1 MDANHPLAQRGS
13 PFRQPGATNVVLRV
27 SALAVLLCAVSVTA
41 AVKAAKKPVV
51 NEYHGV
57 KVTDDYQWLENAA
70 DPAVR
75 RWSDAQ
81 NKQARA
87 FLDKLPTRPSV
98 EYRLGQLLNDPS
110 TNYYALTTRRG
121 RLFLLKFQPPAQQ
134 PVLITLSSVTNL
146 ASEQVILDLNQLDP
160 KGGTTIDWF
169 VPSPDGRL
177 VAVSLSENGSESGTL
192 YLYDTATGQRQA
204 DVVPR
209 VHGPTAGGSA
219 AWNGDGT
226 GIFYTRYPRAG
237 ERAEADL
244 SFYQQVYFHKLGAP
258 TEQDT
263 YEVGKQFPRIAEIE
277 LEASPDGRRVLASV
291 ANGDGGEHAHYL
303 REPSGQWRQ
312 VTRFTDQIARVEFG
326 RDPLYIEAGK
336 DDALYLLSHDN
347 APKGKILRLPFSS
360 RDLSQATVV
369 VAQGTNVIKDFRPS
383 ASGLALVFMDGGPSE
398 FAFLDY
404 FDNTLRGP
412 RDRDNVA
419 VQEIVVGQGDEVLY
433 RTVTHTQPYTWWR
446 FNPSRDRERAVATPL
461 VGDSP
466 ADFGDIEVVR
476 EMVPSKDGTKVP
488 LSVLRKKGM
497 RFNGENPTILS
508 GYGGYNI
515 SMEPRFDPSTRV
527 WFDQGGVLAIANL
540 RGGGEF
546 GEDWHL
552 AGNLTNKQNVFDDF
566 AACAE
571 FLIRSNYTKPSKL
584 AIRGGSNGGL
594 LMGALLTQRPDLA
607 QTVVSHVG
615 LYDML
620 RVELDPNGAFNV
632 TEFGSVRDPA
642 QFRALHAYSP
652 FHRVKDGGD
661 YPAVLMLTG
670 EHDGRANPAH
680 SRKMTARLQAATA
693 SKRPVLL
700 RTSAGTGH
708 GIGTALSER
717 IQELTDVYAFLF
729 DRLGVDYSLVDRG
742 PLVGAVTPASARVKA
757 KLARE
762 GLEAR
767 LVVSKSPLL
776 TRRSYVGRAVSGTN
790 HYNIVDFPLSKLEP
804 DTKYYYAVEIDG
816 RLERA
821 KRGSFRTLPGPGPA
835 SFQFGFASCA
845 RTGSAS
851 ESFDRIRENDPLFFL
866 HMGDFQYLDIRTNS
880 RALFRAAYDSVLA
893 SPSQSE
899 LYRNVPLAYVWDDHD
914 FGGNN
919 ANRRSDTQEAA
930 RLTYEEFMPHYP
942 LVFDR
947 SGPIAQTFSVGRVKF
962 ILTDLRS
969 DRDSVTNKDDEHKT
983 ILGDKQKEWFKRELL
998 EANGKY
1004 PLIVWMSSVP
1014 WIGRDGTNVYRNVR
1028 TNEFGY
1034 IHHAMLAGRTNAES
1048 RRGFGRNPGGRTN
1061 ETSGASTNSARAGR
1075 GRTAPPPRTDQD
1087 HWSVFSTERREIADF
1102 IKSNHIQGLCILHGD
1117 SHMIAAD
1124 DGSNADY
1131 ATGGGA
1137 PIPVMCGGP
1146 LDQDPSLKGGPY
1158 SQGVYKMSK
1167 GESGFG
1173 WMRVDDRGDRID
1185 VTYSGRNHRNEEKIS
1200 LKFTVPALPT
1210 TTAARTR

>member
-1 MDANHPLAQRGS
+1 MDASSHNYEHCPLARRVPRAILHLAILMG
-13 PFRQPGATNVVLRV
+13 PFF
-27 SALAVLLCAVSVTA
+27 ALQMDA

-57 KVTDDYQWLENAA
+57 KVTDDYQWLENSA
-70 DPAVR
+70 DPEVR
-75 RWSDAQ
+75 RWSEAQ

-87 FLDKLPTRPSV
+87 FLDKLPTRPWV
-98 EYRLGQLLNDPS
+98 EYRLAQLLNDPS
-110 TNYYALTTRRG
+110 TNYYAITTRRG

-146 ASEQVILDLNQLDP
+146 SSEHVILDPNKLDP
-160 KGGTTIDWF
+160 KSGTTIDWF
-169 VPSPDGRL
+169 VPAPDGKL

-192 YLYDTATGQRQA
+192 YLYDATTGQRRA

-219 AWNGDGT
+219 AWNVDGT
-226 GIFYTRYPRAG
+226 GIYYTRYPRAG
-237 ERAEADL
+237 ERPEADL
-244 SFYQQVYFHKLGAP
+244 SFYQQVYLHKLGAP

-263 YEVGKQFPRIAEIE
+263 YAVGKEFPRIAEIQ
-277 LEASPDGRRVLASV
+277 LAASPDGRRILASV
-291 ANGDGGEHAHYL
+291 ANGDGGEYAHYL

-312 VTRFTDQIARVEFG
+312 ITRFADKITHVEFG
-326 RDPLYIEAGK
+326 RDPLYIEAGR
-336 DDALYLLSHDN
+336 DEALYLLSHNN
-347 APKGKILRLPFSS
+347 APKGKILRLPFVS
-360 RDLSQATVV
+360 RDLSQASVIV
-369 VAQGTNVIKDFRPS
+369 PQGTNVIKDFRPS

-404 FDNTLRGP
+404 FENTLRGP

-419 VQEIVVGQGDEVLY
+419 VQQIVVGQGDEVLY
-433 RTVTHTQPYTWWR
+433 RTQTYTEPYTWWR
-446 FNPSRDRERAVATPL
+446 YDASRDRERAVATSL

-488 LSVLRKKGM
+488 LSVIRKKGT
-497 RFNGENPTILS
+497 RFNGENPTLLT
-508 GYGGYNI
+508 GYGGYGI
-515 SMEPRFDPSTRV
+515 SMEPEFDPSTRV
-527 WFDQGGVLAIANL
+527 WFDQGGVLAVANL
-540 RGGGEF
+540 RGGGEY

-552 AGNLTNKQNVFDDF
+552 AGSLTKKQNVFDDF

-571 FLIRSNYTKPSKL
+571 FLVRSNYTKPSKL
-584 AIRGGSNGGL
+584 AIEGGSNGGL

-615 LYDML
+615 IYDML
-620 RVELDPNGAFNV
+620 RVELDPNGVFNV

-652 FHRVKDGGD
+652 LHRVKDGGD

-670 EHDGRANPAH
+670 EHDGRVNPAH
-680 SRKMTARLQAATA
+680 SRKMTARLQTATA

-700 RTSAGTGH
+700 RTSSNTGH
-708 GIGTALSER
+708 GIGTALGER

-729 DRLGVDYSLVDRG
+729 DRLGVDYSLLDRG
-742 PLVGAVTPASARVKA
+742 PLVGAVTPASAWVKA
-757 KLARE
+757 KLARD

-767 LVVSKSPLL
+767 LALSKNPLL
-776 TRRSYVGRAVSGTN
+776 TRRSYSERALSGTN
-790 HYNIVDFPLSKLEP
+790 RYNLVDFSLNKLEP
-804 DTKYYYAVEIDG
+804 DTKYYYALEING

-821 KRGSFRTLPGPGPA
+821 KRGSFRTLPKPGPA
-835 SFQFGFASCA
+835 SFHFAFASCA

-851 ESFDRIRENDPLFFL
+851 DVFDRIRENDPLFFL

-880 RALFRAAYDSVLA
+880 RARFRAAYDSVLA
-893 SPSQSE
+893 SPQQSE
-899 LYRNVPLAYVWDDHD
+899 LYRNVPLAYIWDDHD

-919 ANRRSDTQEAA
+919 ANRRSDSHEAA
-930 RLTYEEFMPHYP
+930 RLTYEEFMPHHP

-947 SGPIAQTFSVGRVKF
+947 SGPISQTFSVGRVKF

-983 ILGDKQKEWFKRELL
+983 VMGDKQKAWFKKELL

-1014 WIGRDGTNVYRNVR
+1014 WIGQDRTNVYRNVR

-1034 IHHAMLAGRTNAES
+1034 IHHTNLVGRTNQET
-1048 RRGFGRNPGGRTN
+1048 RRGFGRLAGSRTN
-1061 ETSGASTNSARAGR
+1061 EVSGSSTNAARAGR
-1075 GRTAPPPRTDQD
+1075 ARALPPSDQD

-1102 IKSNHIQGLCILHGD
+1102 IKSHHIQGVCILHGD

-1124 DGSNADY
+1124 DGSNSDY

-1137 PIPVMCGGP
+1137 PIPVMCGAP

-1173 WMRVDDRGDRID
+1173 WMQVDDRGDHID
-1185 VTYSGRNHRNEEKIS
+1185 VTYSGRNNRNEEKIS
-1200 LKFTVPALPT
+1200 LKFTVPASPT
-1210 TTAARTR
+1210 AMTARTR